1 MSFTV
6 ENLEFYLLIL
16 IRIASFILAAPIFS
30 FHTIPVKV
38 KLVISVLLSLV
49 VIQAVPVVKLEY
61 VGILGYSVLVLKESI
76 VGLVLGFMC
85 NICMYIVSFAGQ
97 LMDIEMGLSMAMIFD
112 PLTNNQVTVTGNM
125 YSYFVMLIMVVTNM
139 HHYILRA
146 IVDTFKYFNIGEAV
160 YNGLLP
166 QMAVEFMANYF
177 MIGFRIVLPMFAC
190 MLVIN
195 VVLGVL
201 SRAAPQMN
209 MFVVGLQLK
218 VLVGILLLLI
228 IVPTIST
235 VTNFVFDTM
244 NDFIIKIYNAFTP
257 VG

>member
-6 ENLEFYLLIL
+6 EHLEFYLLIL
-16 IRIASFILAAPIFS
+16 IRISSFIMAAPIFS
-30 FHTIPVKV
+30 YQTIPARY
-38 KLVISVLLSLV
+38 KLALSVVLSLV
-49 VIQAVPVVKLEY
+49 AIQVVPVVELEY
-61 VGILGYSVLVLKESI
+61 TGIIGYSVLVLKEAV

-85 NICMYIVSFAGQ
+85 NICLYIVSFAGQ
-97 LMDIEMGLSMAMIFD
+97 LMDMEMGLSMASMFD
-112 PLTNNQVTVTGNM
+112 PLTNIQVSVTGNM
-125 YSYFVMLIMVVTNM
+125 YTYLVMLVIVVSNM

-146 IVDTFKYFNIGEAV
+146 ILDTFQYFNIGQAV
-160 YNGLLP
+160 FEGNLVET
-166 QMAVEFMANYF
+166 AVEFMANYF
-177 MIGFRIVLPMFAC
+177 MIGFRIILPVFAC

-209 MFVVGLQLK
+209 MFVVGMQVK

-228 IVPTIST
+228 IIPTIPT

-244 NDFIIKIYNAFTP
+244 KEIILQVYQSFTP
-257 VG
+257 K

>member
-16 IRIASFILAAPIFS
+16 IRISSFVMTAPFFS
-30 FHTIPVKV
+30 YQTIPVKV
-38 KLVISVLLSLV
+38 KLAISMVLSIV
-49 VIQAVPVVKLEY
+49 VIQTVPVVALDY
-61 VGILGYSVLVLKESI
+61 TGIIGFSALILREAV

-85 NICMYIVSFAGQ
+85 NICMYIVSFAGH
-97 LMDIEMGLSMAMIFD
+97 LMDMEMGLSMASVYD
-112 PLTNNQVTVTGNM
+112 PLTSIQVSVTGNL
-125 YSYFVMLIMVVTNM
+125 YTYLVMLIMLVTNM
-139 HHYILRA
+139 HHYVLRA
-146 IVDTFKYFNIGEAV
+146 IIDTFRYFNVGEAV
-160 YNGLLP
+160 FNGNLVE
-166 QMAVEFMANYF
+166 MAVDFMANYF
-177 MIGFRIVLPMFAC
+177 MIGFRIVLPVFAC

-218 VLVGILLLLI
+218 VLAGIVILLI
-228 IVPTIST
+228 IIPTIPT

-244 NDFIIKIYNAFTP
+244 KDVVLQTYNSFSP
-257 VG
+257 R

>member
-16 IRIASFILAAPIFS
+16 IRISSFVMTAPFFS
-30 FHTIPVKV
+30 YQTIPVKV
-38 KLVISVLLSLV
+38 KLAISMVLSIV
-49 VIQAVPVVKLEY
+49 VIQTVPVVALDY
-61 VGILGYSVLVLKESI
+61 TGIIGFSALILREAV

-85 NICMYIVSFAGQ
+85 NICMYIVSFAGH
-97 LMDIEMGLSMAMIFD
+97 LMDMEMGLSMASVYD
-112 PLTNNQVTVTGNM
+112 PLTSIQVSVTGNL
-125 YSYFVMLIMVVTNM
+125 YTYLVMLIMLVTNM
-139 HHYILRA
+139 HHYVLRA
-146 IVDTFKYFNIGEAV
+146 IIDTFRYFNIGEAV
-160 YNGLLP
+160 FDGNLVE
-166 QMAVEFMANYF
+166 MAVDFMANYF
-177 MIGFRIVLPMFAC
+177 MIGFRIVLPVFAC

-218 VLVGILLLLI
+218 VLAGIVILLI
-228 IVPTIST
+228 IIPTIPT

-244 NDFIIKIYNAFTP
+244 KDVVLQTYNSFSP
-257 VG
+257 R

>member
-16 IRIASFILAAPIFS
+16 IRISSFVMTAPFFS
-30 FHTIPVKV
+30 YQTLPAKV
-38 KLVISVLLSLV
+38 KLAISMVLSIV
-49 VIQAVPVVKLEY
+49 VIQTVPVVDLDY
-61 VGILGYSVLVLKESI
+61 TGIIGFSALILREAV

-85 NICMYIVSFAGQ
+85 NICMYIVSFAGH
-97 LMDIEMGLSMAMIFD
+97 LMDMEMGLSMASVYD
-112 PLTNNQVTVTGNM
+112 PLTSIQVSVTGNL
-125 YSYFVMLIMVVTNM
+125 YTYLVMLIMLVTNM
-139 HHYILRA
+139 HHYVLRA
-146 IVDTFKYFNIGEAV
+146 IIDTFRYFNVGEAV
-160 YNGLLP
+160 FNGNLVE
-166 QMAVEFMANYF
+166 MAVDFMANYF
-177 MIGFRIVLPMFAC
+177 MIGFRIVLPVFAC

-218 VLVGILLLLI
+218 VLAGIVILLI
-228 IVPTIST
+228 IIPTIPT

-244 NDFIIKIYNAFTP
+244 KDVVLQTYNSFSP
-257 VG
+257 R